1 VPAGRGGVE
10 RRREK
15 GGRVKTGYR
24 APRVLFYF
32 EDDSLSQSEQAI
44 VALLDRLDRERYPFR
59 VLVTSLESRLAELAR
74 ASGYGVDA
82 IPLPA
87 ATGTGAR
94 AALSRWGGWLAYY
107 RKLFR
112 YFRMYRF
119 EVVHAVG
126 ARAASASIGI
136 KVRFNTPLVWHL
148 WSVIPG
154 GLRLWGFRRLASLFC
169 DHVFAS
175 SLVVAHQLGRRL
187 RWRDHLHV
195 VYRGYP
201 RSARAA
207 GGREGAGAPVL
218 AIAGGLGPWRGYPTF
233 LRALELVRREIPECR
248 GLIVARGDEPSLPG
262 YDEELKRLLAEMGLE
277 AAVEIESR
285 TGTEALEAVAA
296 RGSSVVLV
304 AGSLRPEPFDA
315 SVAEAM
321 GSGVPVVAARGGVCD
336 ELVSHETTGLL
347 ATAGDANELA
357 QAALRLLRDREL
369 RERIVANARQEF
381 ETRFDLGRY
390 VATISGVYERYLEP
404 GEAPAAVDELKKAA

>member
-1 VPAGRGGVE
+1 
-10 RRREK
+10 
-15 GGRVKTGYR
+15 
-24 APRVLFYF
+24 VLFYF
-32 EDDSLSQSEQAI
+32 EDDGLSQSEQAV
-44 VALLDRLDRERYPFR
+44 VALLDRLDRERYPCR
-59 VLVTSLESRLAELAR
+59 VLVTSLESRLASRVRE
-74 ASGYGVDA
+74 SGHGVDA
-82 IPLPA
+82 IPLPV
-87 ATGTGAR
+87 ATGAGVSAAFAR
-94 AALSRWGGWLAYY
+94 WAGWLAYY

-154 GLRLWGFRRLASLFC
+154 GFRLWGFRRLASLFC

-175 SLVVAHQLGRRL
+175 SLVVAHQLGRKL

-195 VYRGYP
+195 VYRGFS
-201 RSARAA
+201 RIARPAA
-207 GGREGAGAPVL
+207 VQGGADSPVL

-233 LRALELVRREIPECR
+233 LRALELVRREIPQCR
-248 GLIVARGDEPSLPG
+248 GLIVARGDEPALAG
-262 YDEELKRLLAEMGLE
+262 YDGELKRLLAEMGLE
-277 AAVEIESR
+277 AIVELEARNGS
-285 TGTEALEAVAA
+285 EALEAVAA

-321 GSGVPVVAARGGVCD
+321 GASVPVVAARGGVCD

-357 QAALRLLRDREL
+357 QAALRLLRDRVL
-369 RERIVANARQEF
+369 RERIVANARQEY

-390 VATISGVYERYLEP
+390 VATITAVYDKFLEP
-404 GEAPAAVDELKKAA
+404 GEVAAAADEFKKAA